1 MRSFKYHKRKINI
14 IDYFLAHN
22 LNTEPEIAE
31 QMGLKLSIV
40 TTTLNEWINNKEII
54 VESKINKTKNHKY
67 H

>member
-22 LNTEPEIAE
+22 LNTKPEIAE

-40 TTTLNEWINNKEII
+40 TTTINEWINNKEII
-54 VESKINKTKNHKY
+54 VESKINLKNGNK
-67 H
+67 